1 MLSKLVIV
9 LALTS
14 LAALVIEL
22 MGESEDGAVLEQEV
36 AGQLDGLRE
45 HLFRR

>member
-9 LALTS
+9 LALAS
-14 LAALVIEL
+14 LTALAL
-22 MGESEDGAVLEQEV
+22 QYMGEAENGAALEQEV
-36 AGQLDGLRE
+36 AGQLDALRK

>member
-1 MLSKLVIV
+1 MFTKLVIV

-14 LAALVIEL
+14 LAALALEL
-22 MGESEDGAVLEQEV
+22 LSEPEDGAVLEQEV
-36 AGQLDGLRE
+36 AGQLDALRE

>member
-1 MLSKLVIV
+1 MLSKIVVV

-14 LAALVIEL
+14 LAALA
-22 MGESEDGAVLEQEV
+22 MRYFSESDDEMLLQREV
-36 AGQLDGLRE
+36 ADQLDALRA